1 MEKQDLEFKLENL
14 EQATNILNGSDV
26 YEDDF
31 DQIAKELNFEVHL
44 REVKQL
50 VGEESD

>member
-1 MEKQDLEFKLENL
+1 MNIEIQNFKMEKQDLEFKLENL

-31 DQIAKELNFEVHL
+31 D
-44 REVKQL
+44 
-50 VGEESD
+50 